1 MSWRVVVISSRCKLD
16 LSMNYMVVRGDGN
29 KRVSLNEIAV
39 LILENNA
46 VSMTGCLLSALIE
59 KKIRIILCDS
69 KRNPQAEVVPYYG
82 CHNDA
87 LKIKMQLQWDS
98 FMKECIWTKIVTKKI
113 ENQAI
118 LLRKEEHVEAE
129 LLEQYVEQIQPGDVT
144 NREGHAAK
152 VYFNA
157 LFGKKFSRD
166 DEENVI
172 NAALNYGY
180 SLILS
185 AVNREVT
192 ANGYLTQLGLW
203 HDNHFNLSC
212 DIMEPLRIIVD
223 EYVVQ
228 HPLSEFS
235 VDEKHQIV
243 TILNQTVRINNTEQ
257 NLMNAI
263 KIYVKSIF
271 DALNEQSIE
280 MVRFMRMIV
289 FFDLPTKTTAD
300 LREYRKFRKLLITN
314 GFVMMQESVYTKM
327 LLNQSVKMS
336 VLEVLKKNKPP
347 QGLVQAITVTE
358 KQFAGAVNIVGESV
372 SNVIDTDERLIIL

>member
-98 FMKECIWTKIVTKKI
+98 LMKECIWTKIVTKKI

-203 HDNHFNLSC
+203 HDNQFNHFNLSC

-280 MVRFMRMIV
+280 MVRFI
-289 FFDLPTKTTAD
+289 
-300 LREYRKFRKLLITN
+300 EI
-314 GFVMMQESVYTKM
+314 
-327 LLNQSVKMS
+327 
-336 VLEVLKKNKPP
+336 
-347 QGLVQAITVTE
+347 
-358 KQFAGAVNIVGESV
+358 
-372 SNVIDTDERLIIL
+372 